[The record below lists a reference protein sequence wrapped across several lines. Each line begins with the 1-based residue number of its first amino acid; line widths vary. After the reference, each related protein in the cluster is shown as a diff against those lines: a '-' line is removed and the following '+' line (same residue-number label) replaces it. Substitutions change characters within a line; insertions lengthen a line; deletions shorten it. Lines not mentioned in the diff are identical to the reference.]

1 MASSRRPSMPRQ
13 RGFTLLEVLVAF
25 VIAAMAL
32 GVLFNTAL
40 SGAATVR
47 NAGLYETALALAQS
61 RLALQGRFVMREG
74 VSEGEDGP
82 FRWRVQTTRVA
93 EASGQPGLV
102 NWARQAGQMRPIL
115 YRVTTTVG
123 WRSEGRSR
131 EVRLDT
137 QRLGFGLPQGTGR

>member
-1 MASSRRPSMPRQ
+1 MASSRLALERREG
-13 RGFTLLEVLVAF
+13 GFTLLEVLVAF

-47 NAGLYETALALAQS
+47 NAGLYETALGLAHS
-61 RLALQGRFVMREG
+61 HLALQGRFIGREG

-82 FRWRVQTTRVA
+82 FRWHVRISRVA
-93 EASGQPGLV
+93 EASSAPGLV

-115 YRVTTTVG
+115 YRVTATVG
-123 WRSEGRSR
+123 WQSE
-131 EVRLDT
+131 
-137 QRLGFGLPQGTGR
+137 